1 MEQDNKTGIE
11 QFSFLEKS
19 LSLPSFH
26 KAGNAGEILS
36 QIFINKAEKE
46 IWKKYRQGY
55 ENIDPNNLFKVTAFF
70 KEFKETIER
79 DYEERKQKGENP
91 RITLLYLALKQYG
104 EGIGRLASR
113 SMGNMDALSR
123 SDTFII
129 SAKQFVKAE
138 ELLGYSGPLTFDLY
152 QSVGFAGDFRVEAG
166 LEEEGEYLQQF
177 SCRLY
182 ATVFGIKIESPNQD
196 NQKENF

>member
-1 MEQDNKTGIE
+1 
-11 QFSFLEKS
+11 
-19 LSLPSFH
+19 
-26 KAGNAGEILS
+26 
-36 QIFINKAEKE
+36 
-46 IWKKYRQGY
+46 
-55 ENIDPNNLFKVTAFF
+55 
-70 KEFKETIER
+70 
-79 DYEERKQKGENP
+79 
-91 RITLLYLALKQYG
+91 
-104 EGIGRLASR
+104 
-113 SMGNMDALSR
+113 MGNMDALSR